1 MNEMDAVVA
10 RHLARLVNLDEG
22 AASVEFDADLFA
34 DYGLSSLNMVLLM
47 TSVCNETDTS
57 LMHFTE
63 EDIAGLR
70 PARGVANLVSAVA
83 RAEVPR

>member
-10 RHLARLVNLDEG
+10 RHLARLVNLEG
-22 AASVEFDADLFA
+22 GIANVEFDADLFA
-34 DYGLSSLNMVLLM
+34 DYGLSSLNMVLLI
-47 TSVCNETDTS
+47 TSVCNETDTP

-70 PARGVANLVSAVA
+70 TVRGIADLVSAVA
-83 RAEVPR
+83 RAGVPR